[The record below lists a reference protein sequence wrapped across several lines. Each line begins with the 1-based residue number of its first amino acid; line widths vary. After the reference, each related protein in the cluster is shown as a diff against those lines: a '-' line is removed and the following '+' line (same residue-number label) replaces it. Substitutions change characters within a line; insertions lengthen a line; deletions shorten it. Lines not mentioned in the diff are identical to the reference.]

1 MIVIDGLGS
10 LPQLA
15 GVSPASLLSVKN
27 DCIKKLDA
35 ILGDSSTSSIAS
47 SIEDSPT
54 AFAIDGFGV
63 DKGLLQHIPSDFSLL
78 APTTAAN
85 AKRVLRG
92 CQLTKPILLE
102 GSPGVGKTSLITA
115 LAAVTRNELCR
126 INLSDQTDLADLFGS
141 DLPVE
146 GGKPGE
152 FAWKDAAFL
161 TALQSGQW
169 VLLDEMNLASQA
181 VLEGLNAVLDHRG
194 TVYLPELGRSF
205 TRHPNFR
212 IFAAQN
218 PVGQGGGRKGLPKSF
233 LNRFTRVYVQEL
245 TPEDLRLICGS
256 LYPTFSPELLE
267 KMIEFNSRLHVETM
281 VKRSFGRDGSPWEF
295 NLRDVLRWLA
305 LVHSS
310 TGLEQHPGHPLEHLR
325 TIYLHRFR
333 LASDRARVLAL
344 FNELFEETLALED
357 RPWPSFTPSHVQFGH
372 ALLPRSTHSDPSA
385 SQLSLLQSHLSPL
398 EAMAKCITLGWL
410 VIVSGPTSSGKTS
423 VLRLLAQ
430 LSGRRLRQFS
440 MNSGVD
446 TMELLGSFEQADSRR
461 RMSRINARLAAL
473 SKRTLATT
481 VFDETRWSSITAG
494 LASLAALASSDS
506 VDAFVSAGSAISLD
520 LQAILGDSELGELAW
535 VQSAL
540 ADLAAAGSSSGR
552 FEWVDGELVQA
563 ITAGDWL
570 VIENAN
576 LCNASVLD
584 RINSLCETNG
594 SLVLSER
601 GSVDGVPQV
610 LVPHPEFRLFM
621 TLDPK
626 HGELSRA
633 MRNRGIEICL
643 DHLDLPIDL
652 DRLSRISRTP
662 SGDHANLA
670 AAQLARRALATLS
683 PSTPLL
689 PSLPWDQLVLH
700 DATLAS
706 LIPYDLNAF
715 APAIS
720 SDTATTETQTLAN
733 LSHLLEATSPHAIQ
747 ISRHLTATFHDLTVP
762 GSSDLFCAA
771 LQAVA
776 DSGLLRV
783 LSTLDQVSSTKLP
796 GSFLGSQVSRS
807 SLLLLVPV
815 HFDTKVFLH
824 TEFLYGCVFRF
835 SCTPPLVFGSV
846 DQSTPSRRQPTA
858 SPRQQHALGHLP
870 KLTRCVSV
878 PDRSQVRPQETRHR
892 LDRT

>member
-15 GVSPASLLSVKN
+15 GVSSASLLSVKN
-27 DCIKKLDA
+27 DCVKKLDE
-35 ILGDSSTSSIAS
+35 ILGASSTMAVAS
-47 SIEDSPT
+47 DILDAPHSFS
-54 AFAIDGFGV
+54 IDGFGV
-63 DKGLLQHIPSDFSLL
+63 SKGLLQHIPSDFSLL

-92 CQLTKPILLE
+92 CQLPKPILLE

-205 TRHPNFR
+205 SRHPNFR

-245 TPEDLRLICGS
+245 SPEDLRLICGS
-256 LYPTFSPELLE
+256 IYPDFSPVLLE
-267 KMIEFNSRLHVETM
+267 KMIDFNSRLHVETM

-310 TGLEQHPGHPLEHLR
+310 SGLEQHPGHPIEHLR

-333 LASDRARVLAL
+333 LSSDRARVLSL
-344 FNELFEETLALED
+344 FNELFDETLTLED

-372 ALLPRSTHSDPSA
+372 ALLPRSSHSDPSA

-398 EAMAKCITLGWL
+398 EAMAKCIDLGWL
-410 VIVSGPTSSGKTS
+410 VIVSGPALSGKTS
-423 VLRLLAQ
+423 ILRLLAQ

-461 RMSRINARLAAL
+461 RMSRINARLSAL

-481 VFDETRWSSITAG
+481 VFDEARWSSIAAGLERLAG
-494 LASLAALASSDS
+494 LAISDDVVS
-506 VDAFVSAGSAISLD
+506 FVSAGAAIANE
-520 LQAILGDSELGELAW
+520 LQAILVESEHGELAW

-540 ADLAAAGSSSGR
+540 SDLSAAGSSSGR

-610 LVPHPEFRLFM
+610 LVPHPQFRLFM

-643 DHLDLPIDL
+643 TDLSSPTDL
-652 DRLSRISRTP
+652 DRLSRLSRTP
-662 SGDHANLA
+662 SGDHANLSA
-670 AAQLARRALATLS
+670 TQLARRSLSILS

-689 PSLPWDQLVLH
+689 STLPWDSLVLH

-706 LIPYDLNAF
+706 LVPYDTDAF
-715 APAIS
+715 IPSTNMAS
-720 SDTATTETQTLAN
+720 TTTDTQQLAN
-733 LSHLLEATSPHAIQ
+733 LSHLLEATSPNAIQ
-747 ISRHLTATFHDLTVP
+747 ISRHITSNFHNRSTAS
-762 GSSDLFCAA
+762 SSDLFCSA
-771 LQAVA
+771 LQSVS
-776 DSGLLRV
+776 DSGLLQL
-783 LSTLDQVSSTKLP
+783 LSSLEQGSSTELP
-796 GSFLGSQVSRS
+796 SSFLASQVSPTQSQSLFHPPS
-807 SLLLLVPV
+807 SLLCAFHSRAESRTIYEP
-815 HFDTKVFLH
+815 FFA
-824 TEFLYGCVFRF
+824 F
-835 SCTPPLVFGSV
+835 SLSV
-846 DQSTPSRRQPTA
+846 R
-858 SPRQQHALGHLP
+858 
-870 KLTRCVSV
+870 
-878 PDRSQVRPQETRHR
+878 
-892 LDRT
+892 